1 MTMAQTPQVLVVDDR
16 PDEQRSAAFNNLP
29 AGSAKFVVRHPTDI
43 DIADLND
50 ADLVLVDYVIDHW
63 PERENVSQL
72 SLKPANGVALAA
84 LLREHAPRSAP
95 PTGFAIHTAQP
106 DALWLSPAE
115 PRRHLIARAYNLEW
129 VFLKSN
135 PPDVVRQ
142 ATILA
147 KAIRSLPNK
156 WPVESYERTLAEITK
171 LLGLGHEPAPIWT
184 AAALADVEDCRPPLT
199 ELSERNHGLVFL
211 RWLLHRILPY
221 PCFLLDSHRVAARL
235 RVTHAAFE
243 RALGTGLGNALAT
256 CRYQGILDGF
266 LGERWW
272 RVGVEDWLW
281 ALSDGV
287 SLPANE
293 IRAKLS
299 RLAGV
304 ELTPSGSDSP
314 VVCVDENYQTL
325 PEAYTA
331 ADVVRIQPD
340 DWPLYASQAW
350 ATVESVRQHPR
361 LRAIVAAEDRDRL
374 ASEGGAG
381 TDAGGPQ

>member
-1 MTMAQTPQVLVVDDR
+1 MSEAQTPQVLIVDDR

-29 AGSAKFVVRHPTDI
+29 AGSARFIVSHPTDV
-43 DIADLND
+43 DSEALND

-63 PERENVSQL
+63 PERESVSQI

-84 LLREHAPRSAP
+84 LLREHSPGSAR

-135 PPDVVRQ
+135 PSDVVRQ

-147 KAIRSLPNK
+147 NAIRSLPNE
-156 WPVESYERTLAEITK
+156 WPVNNHERTLAVITK
-171 LLGLGHEPAPIWT
+171 LLGLGHEPTPIWT
-184 AAALADVEDCRPPLT
+184 AAALADVEDCRPPMT

-221 PCFLLDSHRVAARL
+221 PCFLLDSHRIAARL
-235 RVTHAAFE
+235 RITHAALE
-243 RALGTGLGNALAT
+243 HALDTGLGKALET
-256 CRYQGILDGF
+256 RQYKGILEGF
-266 LGERWW
+266 LGKRWW
-272 RVGVEDWLW
+272 RVAVEDWLW
-281 ALSDGV
+281 DLVDGV
-287 SLPANE
+287 SLPAAE
-293 IRAKLS
+293 LRAKLS
-299 RLAGV
+299 QVAGV
-304 ELTPSGSDSP
+304 ELAPSGSDTP

-325 PEAYTA
+325 PEAHTA
-331 ADVVRIQPD
+331 AEVVRIQPD

-350 ATVESVRQHPR
+350 ATVELVRQHPR
-361 LRAIVAAEDRDRL
+361 LRAIVAAEDRERI
-374 ASEGGAG
+374 ASGNEASADTGG
-381 TDAGGPQ
+381 QQ